1 MSTWTSL
8 VGQLE
13 IKNITKANT
22 TKVSERSLWS
32 YDYESANKIV
42 DKIIEAIDEYYPL
55 NKSSKVNTLVN
66 QVMTEMLAQ
75 KFDLAVVNLIKLK
88 PLIEELGQYD
98 KLLVNKVRIAVC
110 QKYKTE
116 ALKQISLL
124 QKNRSWSFSW

>member
-8 VGQLE
+8 VGRLE

-32 YDYESANKIV
+32 YDYETANKIV

-88 PLIEELGQYD
+88 PLIKELGQYD

-116 ALKQISLL
+116 ALKQVSLL